1 MKERYNEILRLKG
14 MLEKAKI
21 PFVFSKVFGG
31 YHIEYPASTGR
42 VCSVIEHDYSYGREK
57 DLLEIQGLLTK
68 KEYKETQDTV
78 IGYLTA
84 EDVLKMVDELIPETI
99 DYDCEPTPA
108 PVKMRMTQKLANDLM
123 DSLAALAI
131 SANGRLPVTEEEFQ
145 SCERY
150 ARKTFL
156 RLCEE
161 WEHTIGGTW
170 EITSDENNTY
180 DF

>member
-1 MKERYNEILRLKG
+1 MTTIIQDEMMKLAFGLRDRG
-14 MLEKAKI
+14 IE
-21 PFVFSKVFGG
+21 FSVKSFFDGIQIVVGDFDWDAICHSG
-31 YHIEYPASTGR
+31 
-42 VCSVIEHDYSYGREK
+42 SYGHEN
-57 DLLEIQGLLTK
+57 GLIEVMGLPQC
-68 KEYKETQDTV
+68 QDDV

-84 EDVLKMVDELIPETI
+84 EDVLKMVDEIHSTPEPEI
-99 DYDCEPTPA
+99 INYDCEPAPT

-131 SANGRLPVTEEEFQ
+131 SANGRLPETEEEIK

-150 ARKTFL
+150 ARETFL

-161 WEHTIGGTW
+161 WEQTTGGTW
-170 EITSDENNTY
+170 EITPDENTTY

>member
-57 DLLEIQGLLTK
+57 DLLEIQGMKKK

-84 EDVLKMVDELIPETI
+84 EDV
-99 DYDCEPTPA
+99 
-108 PVKMRMTQKLANDLM
+108 
-123 DSLAALAI
+123 
-131 SANGRLPVTEEEFQ
+131 FQ
-145 SCERY
+145 RIEKHWKSI
-150 ARKTFL
+150 K
-156 RLCEE
+156 
-161 WEHTIGGTW
+161 G
-170 EITSDENNTY
+170 
-180 DF
+180 